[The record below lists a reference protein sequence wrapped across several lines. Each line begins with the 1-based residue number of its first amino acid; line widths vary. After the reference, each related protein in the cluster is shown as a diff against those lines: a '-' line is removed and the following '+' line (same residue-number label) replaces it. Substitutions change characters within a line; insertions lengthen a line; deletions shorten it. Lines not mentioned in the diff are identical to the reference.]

1 MAEKI
6 FARVDEN
13 GYIEVRHQKPEK
25 PAATPGTRWIDDIP
39 PAYDPATHWLE
50 EKTPIPANAKKVPYK
65 IVARDPAAEAEAAQ
79 IQADEV
85 LLSAGGDG
93 IKHAAC
99 LLVEVTAALL
109 ASGAATTDDFS
120 PHAQKVYADLKRCVD
135 KIGG

>member
-39 PAYDPATHWLE
+39 PAHDPATHRLE

-65 IVARDPAAEAEAAQ
+65 IVARDVAAEEAQEQVGKDDAF
-79 IQADEV
+79 ITEV
-85 LLSAGGDG
+85 GP
-93 IKHAAC
+93 KKAAS
-99 LLVEVTAALL
+99 LLVGLVTSFLDNGTIRLEDLTLKDRQAF
-109 ASGAATTDDFS
+109 T
-120 PHAQKVYADLKRCVD
+120 DLKDVVD
-135 KIGG
+135 RLEE